1 MARAPFNRE
10 AILEK
15 MGDHVLAHGLNT
27 ASLRPLAQAADT
39 SDRMLIYHFGSKDT
53 LVSEILQV
61 LAARMAMGLEQAL
74 PAEPF
79 PSLNACISDIVTLLR
94 SPPFTPYMRVW
105 LDIVSSAVHGNQ
117 TNLAIGAAIIEGFF
131 DWLEKR
137 LPADTPDPETTAR
150 AMLTLIEG
158 TLVLDAVGQSEA
170 ADRAI
175 AHLFPI

>member
-1 MARAPFNRE
+1 MARAPFNRDDT
-10 AILEK
+10 LEK
-15 MGDHVLAHGLNT
+15 MAAHVLAHGLNT
-27 ASLRPLAQAADT
+27 ASLRPLAQAAGT
-39 SDRMLIYHFGSKDT
+39 SDRMLIYHFGSKDALIT
-53 LVSEILQV
+53 ELLQT
-61 LAARMAMGLEQAL
+61 LAAKMAVGLEQAL
-74 PAEPF
+74 PAVRSA
-79 PSLNACISDIVTLLR
+79 SLNACITDIVALLR

-117 TNLAIGAAIIEGFF
+117 THLAIGAAIIDGFF
-131 DWLEKR
+131 DWLQER